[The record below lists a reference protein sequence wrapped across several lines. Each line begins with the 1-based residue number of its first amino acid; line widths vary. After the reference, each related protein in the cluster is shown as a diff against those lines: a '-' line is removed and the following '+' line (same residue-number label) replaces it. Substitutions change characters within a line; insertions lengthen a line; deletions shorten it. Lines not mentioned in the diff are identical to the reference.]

1 MAFNGLLNFTAVF
14 SGIGPNGTV
23 LAKRVNKSS
32 TKSLLFEMTL
42 SASALC
48 ECKFLS
54 LLLRELPNLTRRIT
68 KRVSMRRSL
77 LAVVSLF
84 VLSSPVL
91 ASTVAVPLDEVRIV
105 TFKRPAYSV
114 YMGNPMIAEV
124 TSIDP
129 RHAYVLG
136 KNFGT
141 TNLIALDANGK
152 PIASEQVTV
161 FSQRM
166 GNVTLQ
172 RGGAQYNYTC
182 TAAHCEA
189 YPVTGD
195 EHTYFQNTHGDTE
208 KHEDLGVK
216 AAAASAPAR

>member
-1 MAFNGLLNFTAVF
+1 
-14 SGIGPNGTV
+14 
-23 LAKRVNKSS
+23 
-32 TKSLLFEMTL
+32 
-42 SASALC
+42 
-48 ECKFLS
+48 
-54 LLLRELPNLTRRIT
+54 
-68 KRVSMRRSL
+68 MRRSL
-77 LAVVSLF
+77 LVAASLLA
-84 VLSSPVL
+84 LSAPAFA
-91 ASTVAVPLDEVRIV
+91 ASVAVPLDEVRIV
-105 TFKRPAYSV
+105 TFKRPASSV

-124 TSIDP
+124 TAIDP

-189 YPVTGD
+189 YAVVGD
-195 EHTYFQNTHGDTE
+195 EHTYFQNTHGDTTT
-208 KHEDLGVK
+208 HEDLGVK
-216 AAAASAPAR
+216 AASASVSSR

>member
-1 MAFNGLLNFTAVF
+1 
-14 SGIGPNGTV
+14 
-23 LAKRVNKSS
+23 
-32 TKSLLFEMTL
+32 
-42 SASALC
+42 
-48 ECKFLS
+48 
-54 LLLRELPNLTRRIT
+54 
-68 KRVSMRRSL
+68 MRRSL
-77 LAVVSLF
+77 LAAVSLF

-141 TNLIALDANGK
+141 TNLIALDGAGK

-161 FSQRM
+161 FGQRT
-166 GNVTLQ
+166 GAVTLL
-172 RGGAQYNYTC
+172 RGADQFNYTC
-182 TAAHCEA
+182 TTAHCEA
-189 YPVTGD
+189 QPVTGD
-195 EHTYFQNTHGDTE
+195 DHVYFQNTHTDTAT
-208 KHEDLGVK
+208 HEDLGVK
-216 AAAASAPAR
+216 AAAASVPNR